1 MKFDPLTWNEVPTN
15 ETFSIG
21 KGVVRMR
28 ASAPVPFFV
37 EIHGVEA
44 LADYGTNLEVEV
56 SEAARAKVVAPKG
69 VRVFLYTPLPTA
81 VEARGEVFTN
91 IDRMPSES
99 GPMAEVTRALRAL
112 ELERRGALRDIRQA
126 AEQAGRA
133 QMQLKAKHVLDAEP
147 AEVPDESEKSEV
159 AT

>member
-15 ETFSIG
+15 ENFQIG
-21 KGVVRMR
+21 KGVMRLR
-28 ASAPVPFFV
+28 ASAPVPVYV

-44 LADYGTNLEVEV
+44 LADYGTNVEIEV

-69 VRVFLYTPLPTA
+69 VRVFVYTPLPTVVQA
-81 VEARGEVFTN
+81 EGEVFTN

-112 ELERRGALRDIRQA
+112 EIERRAALRDIRQA
-126 AEQAGRA
+126 AATAGIGQTR
-133 QMQLKAKHVLDAEP
+133 LKAAHVLDAEP
-147 AEVPDESEKSEV
+147 EQVAAEPEESEGE
-159 AT
+159 A

>member
-15 ETFSIG
+15 ETIQIG
-21 KGVVRMR
+21 KGVVRLR
-28 ASAPVPFFV
+28 ASAPVPLYI
-37 EIHGVEA
+37 EIQGVEA

-69 VRVFLYTPLPTA
+69 VRVFVHTPLPTA
-81 VEARGEVFTN
+81 VQAQGEVFTN

-112 ELERRGALRDIRQA
+112 EMERRAALRDIRQA
-126 AEQAGRA
+126 AATAGIGQKR
-133 QMQLKAKHVLDAEP
+133 LKAAHVLEP
-147 AEVPDESEKSEV
+147 EPEQILDETKEGEVS
-159 AT
+159 T